1 MTHLQLLDQA
11 LEALKRGE
19 KERARGF
26 FIQTLQANPNEYR
39 AWLGLAAC
47 VQEIEK
53 RRYCLEKA
61 FSLRPDHPAVRR
73 ALEQLSAPKDMQPPA
88 EPASPGTKLDASQGI
103 PFHAAS
109 VDPPAQSDPSLPLAQ
124 SSPNSV
130 NREAPAPPSTAKR
143 KQPAPVLSRTQ
154 AVLIVFLAL
163 LALSAVAALGGVA
176 WKNGFDVLSENAL
189 QPLSAPP
196 PAVGGGSGVVVLQ
209 LPPTWTPTPSPE
221 ASATVEFSPTVSL
234 LAFQPSPTPVVS
246 ITPYYGYWRLVIGRS
261 VQGRPIEVYRFG
273 SGQRERMIIAGIHG
287 GDEWNTI
294 PLADELIQYIQRHPS
309 LIPSGMTL
317 YILRSL
323 NVDGEAVGRKTEGRL
338 NANQV
343 DLNRNFDVNWKSS
356 WRSVGCAS
364 APGTAGPAP
373 GSEPETQAV
382 KAFLLSRQVEALIS
396 YHSAGLGVFP
406 SGDPAHP
413 ESIRLAKAISEVSG
427 YKYPPVN
434 TGCEYTGTLV
444 DWAADNG
451 VVAAVDLEL
460 NSINQTEFE
469 VNLRVLDLL
478 LRFEVVSP
486 SATPGVTANAEAPL
500 TSSPTP

>member
-1 MTHLQLLDQA
+1 MTQQPMLTQA
-11 LEALKRGE
+11 LEALKKGE

-26 FIQTLQANPNEYR
+26 FIQALQADPNDFH

-47 VQEIEK
+47 IQEVDRK
-53 RRYCLEKA
+53 RYCLEKA
-61 FSLRPDHPAVRR
+61 LSLRPNHPTVRR
-73 ALEQLSAPKDMQPPA
+73 ALEQLSAHKDLPPSA
-88 EPASPGTKLDASQGI
+88 EPEPSDTKL
-103 PFHAAS
+103 AA
-109 VDPPAQSDPSLPLAQ
+109 VQDLVTHTAKTDPPLSSAQ
-124 SSPNSV
+124 SSQKSV
-130 NREAPAPPSTAKR
+130 NREAPAAKR
-143 KQPAPVLSRTQ
+143 KPSASALSRSQ
-154 AVLIVFLAL
+154 SILIVLLAL
-163 LALSAVAALGGVA
+163 LALGAVAALGGVA
-176 WKNGFDVLSENAL
+176 WKNGFDVLPGNAL
-189 QPLSAPP
+189 QPPSAPP
-196 PAVGGGSGVVVLQ
+196 PVIGGGSGVVILQ

-221 ASATVEFSPTVSL
+221 ASATLT
-234 LAFQPSPTPVVS
+234 PSPTTNSPAFHPSSTPIAS
-246 ITPYYGYWRLVIGRS
+246 ITPFYGYWRLVIGRS

-273 SGQRERMIIAGIHG
+273 SGSRERMIIAGIHG

-294 PLADELIQYIQRHPS
+294 ALADELIQHIQRHPS
-309 LIPSGMTL
+309 LIPSGTTL

-382 KAFLLSRQVEALIS
+382 KAFLLSRQIEALIS

-413 ESIRLAKAISEVSG
+413 ESIRLAKAISEISG
-427 YKYPPVN
+427 YQYPPVN

-451 VVAAVDLEL
+451 VIAAVDLEL
-460 NSINQTEFE
+460 NSINQTEFDA
-469 VNLRVLDLL
+469 NLRVLDLL
-478 LRFEVVSP
+478 LHFEIIP
-486 SATPGVTANAEAPL
+486 PTATPGATVASTVTASVEA
-500 TSSPTP
+500 SPISNSPP